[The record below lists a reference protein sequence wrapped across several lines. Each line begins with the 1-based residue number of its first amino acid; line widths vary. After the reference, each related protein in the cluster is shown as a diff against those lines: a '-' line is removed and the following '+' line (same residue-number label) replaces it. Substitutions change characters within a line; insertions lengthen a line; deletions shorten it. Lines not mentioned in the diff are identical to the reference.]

1 MKIKKFE
8 VAAPDSDGEM
18 YAEIA
23 FSLLNPTK
31 DEVRWVQFNTVYL
44 NKDGFALNGTNDHD
58 ELCMLAPGDDFECS
72 ASDRVRVALAG
83 SARNDV
89 TAVVYVTLYAREF
102 FKLGEIDVPAA
113 ARGVATIEKV
123 ISSQTIEGPL
133 KLSVYREPED
143 AEGRCTLDIRTAV
156 TSQINVPIG
165 RTELK
170 FVLLD
175 SEESTLE
182 ENSETTAWRSLS
194 GGLISGSF
202 SYMRKAQLRGA
213 KLRATLAVFREVH
226 AATITAKSTPSKD

>member
-1 MKIKKFE
+1 MSKSVTQKA
-8 VAAPDSDGEM
+8 AAPVRPDLD
-18 YAEIA
+18 AE
-23 FSLLNPTK
+23 LN
-31 DEVRWVQFNTVYL
+31 N
-44 NKDGFALNGTNDHD
+44 
-58 ELCMLAPGDDFECS
+58 LAMSKESQPLFE
-72 ASDRVRVALAG
+72 AVKAHIEENVAPI
-83 SARNDV
+83 V
-89 TAVVYVTLYAREF
+89 EEF

-182 ENSETTAWRSLS
+182 ENSETTAWRSRS

>member
-23 FSLLNPTK
+23 FSLSNPTK

-72 ASDRVRVALAG
+72 TSDRVRVALAG
-83 SARNDV
+83 PARNDV
-89 TAVVYVTLYAREF
+89 TAIVHVTLYAREF
-102 FKLGEIDVPAA
+102 FKLGEIDVPAV
-113 ARGVATIEKV
+113 ARGVATMEKA
-123 ISSQTIEGPL
+123 ISSQVIEGPV

-143 AEGRCTLDIRTAV
+143 SEGRCGLEIKSAL

-170 FVLLD
+170 LVLLD
-175 SEESTLE
+175 SEESTIE
-182 ENSETTAWRSLS
+182 ENSETTAWRSRS
-194 GGLISGSF
+194 GGLIAGSF